1 MLMALLP
8 LAGWADGSVTI
19 TPNVI
24 NVYYPA
30 TAVPAATVENF
41 TLSGDVPVG
50 EGANQF
56 ATMAAAKEN
65 LVQNLEITLVANAQ
79 MPDVTGSVKYY
90 FSVVG
95 DNLDAKWDGIT
106 FNMAYNGDL
115 NVLPRDLATAT
126 FYVPAGTNVTN
137 GVYTYTYDGTEKSP
151 KPIVC
156 IGAYDPD
163 DDSNQLT
170 EGTDF
175 NFAYIHNIDA
185 NGVEVG
191 TAPNVT
197 TTPQIKIVAATNPGY
212 AGFKTLDFTIN
223 PKAFGSDVT
232 IADITGAT
240 YNNGNAVTPD
250 LTVTDAAITNKTLT
264 VDVDYEIDVTYDT
277 DGWKNNINATPAN
290 PGENDYASVQ
300 IKGKGN
306 YKAAS
311 TLNKTFSI
319 AKKNIADNDI
329 DWNGVVAQLN
339 YPVAA
344 NAQAAANIRWHGT
357 DAPIEGIGYELSNTA
372 SIGLGIITATVNAEG
387 AAAANYTGTKT
398 TNFEIIPGFINQ
410 NVTITFVKENPDF
423 NPNEDISVNNQLYLP
438 KEFVYEG
445 REIKPGTIE
454 DDGLLLVTKTVNETP
469 YVLEA
474 GVDYEIVANGYKN
487 NINAALYSA
496 ENAPTVTI
504 KGIGNYD
511 AVDGNSQPLTQ
522 TGTFTIGKRPIKVA
536 ANSVTKVYH
545 SAEINFGIT
554 TNIVAADY
562 DNLAANE
569 PTYKVLLYTDGGDN
583 PVEQNP
589 DAQTGYSALLATT
602 TKVGTG
608 DNEKW
613 CFVDADEKNNWYT
626 ILPSLTFKTQAEVE
640 TELAAEYVAENP
652 GATNEE
658 SGAYVTAQ
666 IASVME
672 PINAARANYDFDTE
686 IAYTEGKLKV
696 EKASYVIA
704 VMDRS
709 KIYGSTTEP
718 GTYEV
723 ADNADASVYDDTK
736 DVKAQ
741 NTYYTYQVLKV
752 ENETETVVDVAPATT
767 PKIGRKRGTNETALP
782 EDVKDGGYTIYVL
795 NAENDGTFADPN
807 YNFTVRTGILTIEPF
822 KLTLVANDQTI
833 KYGAEI
839 NDGVSATDKV
849 KDAEN
854 GDAQGFGNKLTVTFS
869 PAMTGKG
876 LISRDELDL
885 QLDVDDA
892 FDGTIK
898 THENVIIPS
907 LGENV
912 KNYVIDETTLKLGA
926 IKVISAG
933 ELVLGRTD
941 AKCHDLIKDYDTM
954 EDVTVKFESRELAAE
969 TWQAMAF
976 PFDLTVAEFS
986 NAIYNATNG
995 NGYAVVNILNEET
1008 PVGGKPA
1015 FKLWMREI
1023 PANTPFLF
1031 KVYTGKTG
1039 ETLNTFDME
1048 DLQFEDKDIAY
1059 VEQAES
1065 HDAAGNY
1072 FYGLYKVTTV
1082 TNDGYTWLF
1091 NHNTG
1096 KFGKFGKKVGEEYVY
1111 DGQTSRDLDPLTGY
1125 LKTATQIDQ
1134 FARIT
1139 VVEEDGTVTAI
1150 STINADGVAVEA
1162 DGWYNLNGV
1171 KLQGMPTEKGVY
1183 IQNGKKVVL
1192 K

>member
-1 MLMALLP
+1 M
-8 LAGWADGSVTI
+8 
-19 TPNVI
+19 
-24 NVYYPA
+24 
-30 TAVPAATVENF
+30 
-41 TLSGDVPVG
+41 
-50 EGANQF
+50 
-56 ATMAAAKEN
+56 
-65 LVQNLEITLVANAQ
+65 
-79 MPDVTGSVKYY
+79 
-90 FSVVG
+90 
-95 DNLDAKWDGIT
+95 
-106 FNMAYNGDL
+106 
-115 NVLPRDLATAT
+115 
-126 FYVPAGTNVTN
+126 
-137 GVYTYTYDGTEKSP
+137 
-151 KPIVC
+151 
-156 IGAYDPD
+156 
-163 DDSNQLT
+163 
-170 EGTDF
+170 
-175 NFAYIHNIDA
+175 
-185 NGVEVG
+185 
-191 TAPNVT
+191 
-197 TTPQIKIVAATNPGY
+197 
-212 AGFKTLDFTIN
+212 
-223 PKAFGSDVT
+223 
-232 IADITGAT
+232 
-240 YNNGNAVTPD
+240 
-250 LTVTDAAITNKTLT
+250 
-264 VDVDYEIDVTYDT
+264 
-277 DGWKNNINATPAN
+277 
-290 PGENDYASVQ
+290 
-300 IKGKGN
+300 
-306 YKAAS
+306 
-311 TLNKTFSI
+311 
-319 AKKNIADNDI
+319 
-329 DWNGVVAQLN
+329 
-339 YPVAA
+339 
-344 NAQAAANIRWHGT
+344 
-357 DAPIEGIGYELSNTA
+357 
-372 SIGLGIITATVNAEG
+372 
-387 AAAANYTGTKT
+387 
-398 TNFEIIPGFINQ
+398 
-410 NVTITFVKENPDF
+410 
-423 NPNEDISVNNQLYLP
+423 P

-445 REIKPGTIE
+445 REIKPGTNAN
-454 DDGLLLVTKTVNETP
+454 DGLLLVTKTVGEVQYT
-469 YVLEA
+469 LEQD
-474 GVDYEIVANGYKN
+474 VDYVVVANGYKN
-487 NINAALYSA
+487 NINAALYNA
-496 ENAPTVTI
+496 AKAPTVTI

-522 TGTFTIGKRPIKVA
+522 TGTFTIGKRPITVT

-569 PTYKVLLYTDGGDN
+569 PTYQVLLYTTGEAN
-583 PVEQNP
+583 PTVQNP
-589 DAQTGYSALLATT
+589 DQTTGYSALRATT
-602 TKVGTG
+602 KRVGTG

-613 CFVDADEKNNWYT
+613 CFVENDKDNWYT
-626 ILPSLTFKTQAEVE
+626 ILPELTFKDQNDVEV
-640 TELAAEYVAENP
+640 ELAAEYEAENP
-652 GATNEE
+652 GATEE
-658 SGAYVTAQ
+658 DINNYVQGQ

-672 PINAARANYDFDTE
+672 PINAARANYDFETAID
-686 IAYTEGKLKV
+686 YTEGKLKV

-723 ADNADASVYDDTK
+723 DGDADASVYDDTK

-752 ENETETVVDVAPATT
+752 ENETETVVNVVPETT
-767 PKIGRKRGTNETALP
+767 PKIGRKLGTNEAELP

-833 KYGAEI
+833 KYGTQP
-839 NDGVSATDKV
+839 NTGVTATDKV

-854 GDAQGFGNKLTVTFS
+854 GDAQGYGNKLTVTFS

-876 LISRDELDL
+876 LITRAELDL
-885 QLDVDDA
+885 KLEVADA
-892 FDGTIK
+892 FDGTID
-898 THENVIIPS
+898 THEDVLIPS

-912 KNYVIDETTLKLGA
+912 KNYVIDETTLVLGD

-933 ELVLGRTD
+933 EH

-954 EDVTVKFESRELAAE
+954 ENVDVKFETRELKAE

-986 NAIYNATNG
+986 NAIFEATNG
-995 NGYAVVNILNEET
+995 EGYAVVNILNEET
-1008 PVGGKPA
+1008 PAGGKPA

-1048 DLQFEDKDIAY
+1048 DLQFEDKTIAY

-1111 DGQTSRDLDPLTGY
+1111 DGQTSRDLNPLTGY